1 MAKKKNTRGYAASLN
16 RNKSSLQKKIDKL
29 KKPGRTYT
37 KAQLLALKRKA
48 QNKTI
53 AQVKAEN
60 EEKMRDRA
68 RKRHAEFKKTGKQTF
83 GGKLKIKSDSKK
95 NNKTAKKSGLNR
107 DKKDEK
113 KNLKAYEKIR
123 FLK

>member
-83 GGKLKIKSDSKK
+83 GGKLKIKKDTKK
-95 NNKTAKKSGLNR
+95 NQKSVSQ
-107 DKKDEK
+107 KIDEQKK
-113 KNLKAYEKIR
+113 KNLKNYEKIR